1 MENKQLTVLH
11 LDPTFSLCETLGKE
25 DLLFYF
31 FRKWTQTLA
40 DNAQDYSKRAEALKG
55 ALEKNKNLSDE
66 EKKRLLTQL
75 NNSYGKFGETYAN
88 YGKGLELRRKKLF
101 GD

>member
-1 MENKQLTVLH
+1 MEKRLEVLH
-11 LDPTFSLCETLGKE
+11 LDPTFDLCGTLGKE

-40 DNAQDYSKRAEALKG
+40 DNAKDYSARAEKLKG
-55 ALEKNKNLSDE
+55 ALEKNENLSDD

-75 NNSYGKFGETYAN
+75 NNSYGKFGETYTN
-88 YGKGLELRRKKLF
+88 YGKGLEYRRKALF
-101 GD
+101 GE

>member
-1 MENKQLTVLH
+1 MEKRLELLH
-11 LDPTFSLCETLGKE
+11 LDPTFDLCEKLEKE

-40 DNAQDYSKRAEALKG
+40 DNPQDYSKRAEALKG
-55 ALEKNKNLSDE
+55 ALEKNENLSDE

-88 YGKGLELRRKKLF
+88 YGKGLEYRRKRLF
-101 GD
+101 ED